1 MSSSRAHWPADH
13 PDVGFGRIGVLLV
26 NLGTPDGTDY
36 WSMRRYLKE
45 FLSDRRVIEANPL
58 LWKLLLNTVI
68 LTVRPRKSGQAY
80 EAIWD
85 RETNESPLRRHTREL
100 TEAIAAAIDDERLLI
115 DWAMRYGNPSIAER
129 LTGLHQQGCERIAL
143 VALYPQYS
151 ASTTATVYDK
161 AFDAL
166 KTLRWQPAIRT
177 LPPWHDDPVY
187 IRAIAESIR
196 AHHAALDWKPEVTL
210 LSFHGLPKEYLLK
223 GDPYHC
229 QCAKSARLI
238 REYLA
243 LSEQEMMLTFQSRFG
258 PKEWLQPYTYETI
271 ERLAGQGVKRLAV
284 ATPGFVADCVE
295 TLEEIALQG
304 REDFLRLGGEHYAA
318 VPCLNASESGVAVIR
333 AQMERELAGWW
344 SPLKVS

>member
-1 MSSSRAHWPADH
+1 MSSSSTHWPAEH
-13 PDVGFGRIGVLLV
+13 PAVRFGKIGILLI

-45 FLSDRRVIEANPL
+45 FLSDRRVVEANPL

-68 LTVRPRKSGQAY
+68 LTFRPRKSGQAY
-80 EAIWD
+80 AAIWD

-100 TEAIAAAIDDERLLI
+100 TRALAAAIDDERLVI
-115 DWAMRYGNPSIAER
+115 DWAMRYGTPSIADR
-129 LTGLHQQGCERIAL
+129 LNELHRQGCERVAL

-151 ASTTATVYDK
+151 ASTTATAYDK

-196 AHHAALDWKPEVTL
+196 RHHATLDWSPEVTL
-210 LSFHGLPKEYLLK
+210 LSFHGLPKDYLLK

-238 REYLA
+238 REYLG
-243 LSEQEMMLTFQSRFG
+243 LSEREMLLTFQSRFG
-258 PKEWLQPYTYETI
+258 PTEWLQPYTYETI
-271 ERLAGQGVKRLAV
+271 ERLARDGVKRLTV

-318 VPCLNASESGVAVIR
+318 IPCLNATEGGVAVIR
-333 AQMERELAGWW
+333 AQLEHELAGWW
-344 SPLKVS
+344 SPPKAS

>member
-1 MSSSRAHWPADH
+1 MSRHPDHWPADH
-13 PDVGFGRIGVLLV
+13 PPVAYGKIGVLLV

-45 FLSDRRVIEANPL
+45 FLSDRRVIEANPI
-58 LWKLLLNTVI
+58 LWQLLLNTVI
-68 LTVRPRKSGQAY
+68 LTTRPQKSGAAY
-80 EAIWD
+80 AAIWD
-85 RETNESPLRRHTREL
+85 QETNESPLRRHTREL
-100 TEAIAAAIDDERLLI
+100 GDGVRAAMPNPRLVV
-115 DWAMRYGNPSIAER
+115 DWAMRYGKPGIADK
-129 LTGLHQQGCERIAL
+129 LAVLHEQGCDRLIL

-166 KTLRWQPAIRT
+166 KTLRWQPAVRT

-187 IRAIAESIR
+187 VRAIAESIR
-196 AHHAALDWKPEVTL
+196 AHHAALDWTPEVTL

-238 REYLA
+238 REYLQ
-243 LSEQEMMLTFQSRFG
+243 LPEDRMLLTFQSRFG
-258 PKEWLQPYTYETI
+258 PKEWLQPYTSETI
-271 ERLAGQGVKRLAV
+271 ERLAKSGVKRITV

-295 TLEEIALQG
+295 TLEEIALQA
-304 REDFLRLGGEHYAA
+304 REEFIELGGEQFSAI
-318 VPCLNASESGVAVIR
+318 PCLNASAAGVEVIR
-333 AQMERELAGWW
+333 TQLERELGGW
-344 SPLKVS
+344 L

>member
-13 PDVGFGRIGVLLV
+13 PDVRFGRIGVLLV
-26 NLGTPDGTDY
+26 NLGTPDDTDY

-68 LTVRPRKSGQAY
+68 LTVRPRKSGEAY
-80 EAIWD
+80 AAIWD

-100 TEAIAAAIDDERLLI
+100 TEAVSAAIDDERLVI

-129 LTGLHQQGCERIAL
+129 LTGLHRQGCERIAL

-151 ASTTATVYDK
+151 ASTTATVHDK

-196 AHHAALDWKPEVTL
+196 AHHATLDWTPEVTL

-238 REYLA
+238 REYLG

-271 ERLAGQGVKRLAV
+271 EQLAGQGVKRLAV

-304 REDFLRLGGEHYAA
+304 REDFLRLGGEQYSA
-318 VPCLNASESGVAVIR
+318 VPCLNASAAGGEVIR
-333 AQMERELAGWW
+333 AQLERELAGWW
-344 SPLKVS
+344 SPADQE

>member
-13 PDVGFGRIGVLLV
+13 PDVSFGRIGVLLV

-100 TEAIAAAIDDERLLI
+100 TEAVIAAIDDERLVI

-129 LTGLHQQGCERIAL
+129 LTGLHRQGCERIAL

-151 ASTTATVYDK
+151 ASTTATVHDK

-166 KTLRWQPAIRT
+166 KALRWQPAIRT

-187 IRAIAESIR
+187 IRAIAESIL

-238 REYLA
+238 REYLG
-243 LSEQEMMLTFQSRFG
+243 LSEQQMMLTFQSRFG
-258 PKEWLQPYTYETI
+258 PKEWLQPYTD
-271 ERLAGQGVKRLAV
+271 K
-284 ATPGFVADCVE
+284 
-295 TLEEIALQG
+295 TLEKLTEKMSKQFEKLFTIDGIKAIVDENSWVLV
-304 REDFLRLGGEHYAA
+304 RKSNTEDIIRISAES
-318 VPCLNASESGVAVIR
+318 NDSE
-333 AQMERELAGWW
+333 
-344 SPLKVS
+344 KVKGIIEQTRDLVKQSYDQVK